1 MGSWIIRWNFDK
13 SSYSPGESATVIFW
27 LENTGNTN
35 LYLSE
40 LELDFDFGM
49 YKLESIS
56 GMIPPRTNKFL
67 GRVRLQLPK
76 NVVGRKLFTIKYR
89 MYEYIKQQLD

>member
-13 SSYSPGESATVIFW
+13 SSYSPGELATVSFW
-27 LENTGNTN
+27 LENTGDTN

-40 LELDFDFGM
+40 LELIFDFGR
-49 YKLESIS
+49 YRLENVGGI
-56 GMIPPRTNKFL
+56 IPPRRNTFL

-76 NVVGRKLFTIKYR
+76 NIVGRKLFTIKYR
-89 MYEYIKQQLD
+89 MYEYINNN